1 MNRTDNPAPTLSLD
15 NQADETRMRRALGLH
30 GGAATT
36 PHQQRPEQARQ
47 RHKFASDG
55 SVPVVM
61 LNRSS
66 DMEAGGAK
74 ERITALEAT
83 LEAERNAHAAT
94 RRTLH
99 DAQAAHQALQTRLA
113 HTELAHREALAAER
127 QLRKQAEEAQAAPVA
142 PPQPKRAEP
151 AAERAA
157 PQRVTQD
164 RVTQDRVTQDRV
176 TADRVTQDRVTAER
190 AVRKPR
196 ANAAPPK
203 EPKPVR
209 WWTPSYRASKT

>member
-1 MNRTDNPAPTLSLD
+1 MNRTDNPPPTLSLD

-30 GGAATT
+30 GGASTT

-55 SVPVVM
+55 SVPVVV

-74 ERITALEAT
+74 ERITALEAA

-94 RRTLH
+94 RRTLQ

-113 HTELAHREALAAER
+113 HAELAHREALAAER
-127 QLRKQAEEAQAAPVA
+127 QARKQAEEAHVAAT
-142 PPQPKRAEP
+142 PPRAELKRAEAKRAEP
-151 AAERAA
+151 ERAESA
-157 PQRVTQD
+157 P
-164 RVTQDRVTQDRV
+164 
-176 TADRVTQDRVTAER
+176 ER
-190 AVRKPR
+190 ERIVRKPR

-209 WWTPSYRASKT
+209 WWTPSYRASKS